1 MSNKIENGIEKIIF
15 LSRWFQAPIYLGL
28 IIGGLL
34 YTYKFM
40 EHLYHLCHDVGAL
53 KETEVMLGILVLVDI
68 SMVANL
74 LVVVIIGGY
83 TTFVSKIDIEDHAD
97 KPEWLEKVDAG
108 TLKIKLAVSLV
119 GVSGIHLLQTFIGID
134 KYESMETVKYQI
146 AIHLV
151 FLISALALAYTEKIQ
166 HGGDH
171 H

>member
-1 MSNKIENGIEKIIF
+1 MSNKVESGIEKIIF
-15 LSRWFQAPIYLGL
+15 FSRWFQAPIYLGL
-28 IIGGLL
+28 IVGGLL

-40 EHLYHLCHDVGAL
+40 EHLFHLCNHIGSAT
-53 KETEVMLGILVLVDI
+53 ETEIMLGILVLVDI

-134 KYESMETVKYQI
+134 TVDN
-146 AIHLV
+146 
-151 FLISALALAYTEKIQ
+151 FEKVK
-166 HGGDH
+166 
-171 H
+171 

>member
-1 MSNKIENGIEKIIF
+1 M
-15 LSRWFQAPIYLGL
+15 SRWFQMPIYLGL
-28 IIGGLL
+28 ILGGLL

-40 EHLYHLCHDVGAL
+40 EHLYHLCHDITSL
-53 KETEVMLGILVLVDI
+53 TETEMMLGVLVLVDI

-83 TTFVSKIDIEDHAD
+83 TTFVSKIDIEDHDD

-119 GVSGIHLLQTFIGID
+119 GVSGIHLLQTFIDIKD
-134 KYESMETVKYQI
+134 QPLEHVKYQI

-151 FLISALALAYTEKIQ
+151 FLASAIALAFAEKIQ
-166 HGGDH
+166 HSGEH

>member
-1 MSNKIENGIEKIIF
+1 MSNKLESGIEKIIF
-15 LSRWFQAPIYLGL
+15 ISRWFQAPIYLGL
-28 IIGGLL
+28 IVGGLL

-40 EHLYHLCHDVGAL
+40 EHLLHLCHDINTL
-53 KETEVMLGILVLVDI
+53 SETQIMLGILVLVDI

-119 GVSGIHLLQTFIGID
+119 GVSGIHLLQTFINIANQPVD
-134 KYESMETVKYQI
+134 TIKYQI
-146 AIHLV
+146 IIHVV
-151 FLISALALAYTEKIQ
+151 FLASAIALAYTEKIQ
-166 HGGDH
+166 HGQH
-171 H
+171 